1 MTLPNLPIVVIGAGA
16 AGAVVASRLSENSQ
30 QSVLLL
36 EAGPDTESFQEPDG
50 IKSSN
55 FLQALQV
62 AERTFEDLY
71 VQRTALQGSV
81 WYPRGR
87 GMGGSTSVNAMV
99 AMAGMAEDFERWKH
113 HHGCNGWG
121 WSDVGPV
128 FASLPFV
135 TTTVDESDWGVI
147 DSALVEAL
155 TAMGVSRNDH
165 LSSDSQTAEAVGAA
179 TLLFDGKQR
188 CSTNAVYMDGARSRP
203 NLIIRA
209 NCEVDSIVMN
219 GTRAVGVKLS
229 DGSVIDASGVVLC
242 AGAIHSP
249 AVLLRSNIH
258 RRGIGKGLKDH
269 PAVALSLQLREEAHQ
284 RFAISAISRLSSSIG
299 SSDIHLLPMNA
310 VSNNDNKS
318 GALLAA
324 VMEVTSIGSVQI
336 DSNRRPEVDFCLL
349 STEHD
354 VQVMRD
360 AVARSL
366 QVLQQKAFTDV
377 VSATYCDNLGTPC
390 DWLDAAPTEQFDQW
404 MLRNVGVY
412 AHAGCSLRMGS
423 TDDDDAV
430 VDTDGALIGHQA
442 VWVCD
447 ASIFPDLPRANPQL
461 AVTMLAERISPRI
474 AGWLGL

>member
-1 MTLPNLPIVVIGAGA
+1 
-16 AGAVVASRLSENSQ
+16 
-30 QSVLLL
+30 
-36 EAGPDTESFQEPDG
+36 
-50 IKSSN
+50 
-55 FLQALQV
+55 
-62 AERTFEDLY
+62 
-71 VQRTALQGSV
+71 
-81 WYPRGR
+81 
-87 GMGGSTSVNAMV
+87 
-99 AMAGMAEDFERWKH
+99 
-113 HHGCNGWG
+113 
-121 WSDVGPV
+121 
-128 FASLPFV
+128 
-135 TTTVDESDWGVI
+135 
-147 DSALVEAL
+147 
-155 TAMGVSRNDH
+155 
-165 LSSDSQTAEAVGAA
+165 
-179 TLLFDGKQR
+179 
-188 CSTNAVYMDGARSRP
+188 MDGARSRP
-203 NLIIRA
+203 NLTIRA

-310 VSNNDNKS
+310 VTNNNNKS

-336 DSNRRPEVDFCLL
+336 DSNGRPEVDFCLL

-366 QVLQQKAFTDV
+366 QVLEQKAFTDV
-377 VSATYCDNLGTPC
+377 VSATYCDNLGTSC
-390 DWLDAAPTEQFDQW
+390 DWLVAAPTDQFDQW
-404 MLRNVGVY
+404 MLQNVGVY

-461 AVTMLAERISPRI
+461 AVTMLAERIAPRI

>member
-1 MTLPNLPIVVIGAGA
+1 M
-16 AGAVVASRLSENSQ
+16 
-30 QSVLLL
+30 
-36 EAGPDTESFQEPDG
+36 
-50 IKSSN
+50 
-55 FLQALQV
+55 
-62 AERTFEDLY
+62 
-71 VQRTALQGSV
+71 
-81 WYPRGR
+81 
-87 GMGGSTSVNAMV
+87 
-99 AMAGMAEDFERWKH
+99 
-113 HHGCNGWG
+113 
-121 WSDVGPV
+121 

-377 VSATYCDNLGTPC
+377 VCATYCDNLGTPC

-412 AHAGCSLRMGS
+412 AHAGCSLRMWS